1 MINDDIAYL
10 DKFKLENR
18 GWTQTLIKEFLKK
31 PNRWAT
37 VSHWANFKG
46 KAEYS
51 IEKVIQIEHSSN
63 FVIKFN
69 KSINRRK
76 LNDDI
81 VLAFMDKRAEQN
93 KQYKVWLST
102 LNPDDIK
109 RITVTEEI
117 SAMFD
122 KARAM
127 GYRTPHK

>member
-10 DKFKLENR
+10 DKFKLETR
-18 GWTQTLIKEFLKK
+18 GWTQALIKEFLIK
-31 PNRWAT
+31 PNRWAS

-51 IEKVIQIEHSSN
+51 IENVIQTEHSPI

-81 VLAFMDKRAEQN
+81 VLAFMDKRVEQN
-93 KQYKVWLST
+93 KQYKEWLST
-102 LNPDDIK
+102 LSSDDIK
-109 RITVTEEI
+109 RITVIEEI
-117 SAMFD
+117 SEIFD
-122 KARAM
+122 KERAM